1 MQDEEKTKEQLI
13 HELREIS
20 RQLEELKKSEDD
32 RKQIADAMRESEER
46 YRKMVNAVTA
56 YTYTVEICEGQTL
69 STHHSIGCYAIT
81 GYNPEDYKDNPYLWY
96 SMIYPDDRMIV
107 MTSITDIMKGSP
119 GPPIEHRIVRRD
131 GSLVWVRNTFV
142 PYYDKNGRLIK
153 YDGLIENISERK
165 EAEEALRL
173 SEEKFRTIAET
184 AVDAIIT
191 ANSKGEI
198 IFWNASAEKIF
209 GYTDEEI
216 RGKSLTL
223 LMPER
228 YRYDHEQGLK
238 RLMATGKSKYFGKIT
253 EMHGLRKDGSEF
265 PLELSVAMW
274 KAGEDISFSAI
285 IRDITKRKK
294 LEQELEKNATTD
306 RLTEVFN
313 RTKFHEIIKQ
323 EVERAKRY
331 NQPLSMIMF
340 DIDHFKNVNDT
351 FGHSIGDYI
360 LKNLTQVVKEN
371 LREIDYLVRWGGEE
385 FIIITPQTEMERA
398 GVLAE
403 RVRKAVEN
411 YKFDIVGRITI
422 SLGVTQFKK
431 HDTED
436 TFITRTDDALYSAKR
451 RGRNCVAVKP

>member
-1 MQDEEKTKEQLI
+1 
-13 HELREIS
+13 
-20 RQLEELKKSEDD
+20 
-32 RKQIADAMRESEER
+32 
-46 YRKMVNAVTA
+46 
-56 YTYTVEICEGQTL
+56 
-69 STHHSIGCYAIT
+69 
-81 GYNPEDYKDNPYLWY
+81 
-96 SMIYPDDRMIV
+96 
-107 MTSITDIMKGSP
+107 
-119 GPPIEHRIVRRD
+119 
-131 GSLVWVRNTFV
+131 
-142 PYYDKNGRLIK
+142 
-153 YDGLIENISERK
+153 
-165 EAEEALRL
+165 
-173 SEEKFRTIAET
+173 
-184 AVDAIIT
+184 
-191 ANSKGEI
+191 
-198 IFWNASAEKIF
+198 
-209 GYTDEEI
+209 
-216 RGKSLTL
+216 
-223 LMPER
+223 
-228 YRYDHEQGLK
+228 
-238 RLMATGKSKYFGKIT
+238 
-253 EMHGLRKDGSEF
+253 
-265 PLELSVAMW
+265 MW